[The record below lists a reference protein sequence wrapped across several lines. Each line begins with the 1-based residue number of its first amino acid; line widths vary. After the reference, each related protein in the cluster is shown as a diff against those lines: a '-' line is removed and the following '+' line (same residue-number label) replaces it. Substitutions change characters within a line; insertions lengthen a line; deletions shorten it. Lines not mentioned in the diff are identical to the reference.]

1 MSAESSSR
9 IARLLSPLLPSLVL
23 EFWAGRLNPLLS
35 LERVRA
41 EVVERR
47 VEARDT
53 VTLLLQPN
61 RLFKGF
67 RPGQHVNVTVEVNG
81 ARLTRSYSPS
91 DIPRADGRL
100 AITVRQEEGG
110 KVSTQLCQHTRPGDI
125 VELGQAFGEMILPA
139 NPAGDYLLLA
149 AGSGITP
156 LMSLTRALLADDA
169 PVTVTLA
176 YWAQTRADLCFLN
189 ELQALAGRDRRFRL
203 LTVLTREPVLL
214 KGELNGRLSAEF
226 LAAQLPDLATQQVMA
241 CGPFGF
247 ADSARQLLQGRVQSF
262 TAEAFTLP
270 QIPDADADA
279 ERAVTVTLTRSARTV
294 TLSSAQTLLDG
305 LEAQGIRPESG
316 CRMGICHTC
325 SCRQQSGSSRNRLTG
340 EMQDEAGSQVRLC
353 ISRPQ
358 TDLTLDL

>member
-9 IARLLSPLLPSLVL
+9 IARLLSPLLPSPVL

-41 EVVERR
+41 EVVESR

-61 RLFKGF
+61 RLFRGF

-81 ARLTRSYSPS
+81 ARLTRSYSLS
-91 DIPRADGRL
+91 DRPRADGRL

-125 VELGQAFGEMILPA
+125 VELGQAFGEMTLPDA
-139 NPAGDYLLLA
+139 PAGDFLLLA

-156 LMSLTRALLADDA
+156 LMSLTRALLAGDA
-169 PVTVTLA
+169 PVCVTLA
-176 YWAQTRADLCFLN
+176 YWAQTRAELCFLN
-189 ELQALAGRDRRFRL
+189 DLQALAANDRRFRL

-214 KGELNGRLSAEF
+214 KDELSGRLSAEF
-226 LAAQLPDLATQQVMA
+226 LAAQLPTLATQQVMA

-247 ADSARQLLQGRVQSF
+247 ADSARQLLQGRVRSF
-262 TAEAFTLP
+262 AAEAFTLP
-270 QIPDADADA
+270 QNPDADTD
-279 ERAVTVTLTRSARTV
+279 RAVTVTLTRSARTV
-294 TLSSAQTLLDG
+294 TLSSAQTLLEG

-340 EMQDEAGSQVRLC
+340 DVQDEAGSQVRLC
-353 ISRPQ
+353 VSRPQ
-358 TDLTLDL
+358 TDLVLDL

>member
-1 MSAESSSR
+1 MSAEASSR
-9 IARLLSPLLPSLVL
+9 IARLLGPLLPQPVL
-23 EFWAGRLNPLLS
+23 EFWAGQLNPLLS
-35 LERVRA
+35 LQRVLA

-53 VTLLLQPN
+53 VTLVLQPN

-81 ARLTRSYSPS
+81 ARLTRSYSLS

-125 VELGQAFGEMILPA
+125 VELGQVFGEMILPDE
-139 NPAGDYLLLA
+139 PAGDFLLLA

-156 LMSLTRALLADDA
+156 LMSLTRALLVGDA
-169 PVTVTLA
+169 PVTVTLS
-176 YWAQTRADLCFLN
+176 YWAQTRAELCFLN
-189 ELQALAGRDRRFRL
+189 ELQALAGRDCRFRL

-214 KGELNGRLSAEF
+214 KDELSGRLSAEF
-226 LAAQLPDLATQQVMA
+226 LAAQLPTLATQQVLA

-247 ADSARQLLQGRVQSF
+247 ADSARQLLQSRVQSF

-270 QIPDADADA
+270 QNPDADT

-294 TLSSAQTLLDG
+294 TLSSTQTLLDG

-325 SCRQQSGSSRNRLTG
+325 SCQQQTGSSRNRLTG
-340 EMQDEAGSQVRLC
+340 ELQDEAGSQVRLC

-358 TDLTLDL
+358 TDLSLDL